1 MFFTKI
7 RHLDSS
13 IETLNTNLAEFCI
26 LSKEAHG
33 MDSQGFQELK
43 SAKYYFLLSIILIM
57 YNIVYVILGTRFIR
71 FRPAM
76 EQCLAVNLQSKTQY
90 VNLPWKRNEKVNFTK
105 YTVTPFQQSRG
116 FRPASLFIVEKANSK
131 LNRGGFFEHGDRQR
145 NSQISQFITCEMH

>member
-90 VNLPWKRNEKVNFTK
+90 VNLPWKRNEKVNFN
-105 YTVTPFQQSRG
+105 YTLEHYINGIVMFYIHQFHYINGLRKFNISIHQY
-116 FRPASLFIVEKANSK
+116 FFILTEILK
-131 LNRGGFFEHGDRQR
+131 RMQ
-145 NSQISQFITCEMH
+145 